1 MNLDKRF
8 ISMLC
13 FLAGLLLALIG
24 YYATDVVAKYVLL
37 ALGLG
42 AMAASYFVAQ
52 RPTS

>member
-24 YYATDVVAKYVLL
+24 YYATNVVASAVLL
-37 ALGLG
+37 SLGLG
-42 AMAASYFVAQ
+42 AMGISYFVAR
-52 RPTS
+52 RPTT